1 MTVSH
6 QAPLSSEFSRQ
17 EYWSSFPSPSP
28 GDLPDPWT
36 ELRSPTLEGD
46 SLPSEPPGS
55 GVLLYQMFSNVEVSL
70 KLCNGWRLK
79 ILKLMIEICVIKEQK
94 IYIGWIVYYCWAESR
109 NCLLLA
115 INLHIYLRIFA
126 SKVLKGT
133 QKIAMVLFPLV
144 PPHMLIMPE
153 ISTIQILSYDPLG
166 NLGSRDRP
174 LAWQTKALMYPG

>member
-1 MTVSH
+1 
-6 QAPLSSEFSRQ
+6 
-17 EYWSSFPSPSP
+17 
-28 GDLPDPWT
+28 
-36 ELRSPTLEGD
+36 
-46 SLPSEPPGS
+46 
-55 GVLLYQMFSNVEVSL
+55 
-70 KLCNGWRLK
+70 
-79 ILKLMIEICVIKEQK
+79 MI
-94 IYIGWIVYYCWAESR
+94 
-109 NCLLLA
+109 
-115 INLHIYLRIFA
+115 A